1 MASLLARTIPLMN
14 FKSRGHCESQYP
26 VPYLAPAVLV
36 EYLAMPPS
44 ASMETK
50 YSAPL
55 RPHYDAC
62 LAHTLIK
69 KP

>member
-1 MASLLARTIPLMN
+1 MLKRRTCPLMN

-36 EYLAMPPS
+36 EYLDIPPS

-50 YSAPL
+50 YRAPF
-55 RPHYDAC
+55 RPHC
-62 LAHTLIK
+62 QTVLASLRT
-69 KP
+69 